1 MSHPLAIGLF
11 DDAVSAAEA
20 AKRLRALGVPAD
32 RVSIVARTHDEE
44 ETVARIADAS
54 PGSELE
60 DSLTG
65 SRLGE
70 LSGYLLAAAAL
81 VVPGVG
87 PIVAAGP
94 LAAGLGE
101 AAGHL
106 LGGIARALGDAGL
119 PTAQAERWEERVR
132 AGAVLVGAHVAA
144 ADGETARATLA
155 ACGAT
160 DVVVG
165 SWPDP

>member
-11 DDAVSAAEA
+11 NDALTAAEA
-20 AKRLRALGVPAD
+20 ARRLRALGVPSD

-44 ETVARIADAS
+44 ETVARMADAS

-106 LGGIARALGDAGL
+106 LGGIARALEEAGL
-119 PTAQAERWEERVR
+119 PAAQAERWESRVK
-132 AGAVLVGAHVAA
+132 AGSVLVGAHIGF
-144 ADGETARATLA
+144 GEMDAARATLTS
-155 ACGAT
+155 CGAA
-160 DVVVG
+160 DIAVG
-165 SWPDP
+165 SWPDA

>member
-1 MSHPLAIGLF
+1 MSHPLVIGLF
-11 DDAVSAAEA
+11 DGASAAAEA
-20 AKRLRALGVPAD
+20 AMRLRARGVPAD

-44 ETVARIADAS
+44 ETVARMADAS

-70 LSGYLLAAAAL
+70 LSGYLIAAAAL

-106 LGGIARALGDAGL
+106 LGGIARALEEAGV
-119 PTAQAERWEERVR
+119 PAEEAERWERRVE
-132 AGAVLVGAHVAA
+132 AGAVLVGAHVGAGDVA
-144 ADGETARATLA
+144 ETRVTLTSS
-155 ACGAT
+155 GAT
-160 DVVVG
+160 DVAVG

>member
-1 MSHPLAIGLF
+1 MSHPLVIGLF
-11 DDAVSAAEA
+11 DSAAPAAEA
-20 AKRLRALGVPAD
+20 ARRLRALGVPSD

-44 ETVARIADAS
+44 ETVARLADAS

-70 LSGYLLAAAAL
+70 LGGYLIAAVAL

-106 LGGIARALGDAGL
+106 LGGVARALQEAGL
-119 PTAQAERWEERVR
+119 PATQAEHWESRVQQ
-132 AGAVLVGAHVAA
+132 GAVLVGAHVSSGNGDA
-144 ADGETARATLA
+144 ERTAVISS
-155 ACGAT
+155 GAT
-160 DVVVG
+160 EVAIG